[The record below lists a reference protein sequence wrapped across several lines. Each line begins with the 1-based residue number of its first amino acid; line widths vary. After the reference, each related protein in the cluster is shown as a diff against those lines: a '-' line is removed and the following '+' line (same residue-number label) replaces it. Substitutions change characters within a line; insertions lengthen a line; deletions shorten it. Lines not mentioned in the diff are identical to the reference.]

1 MKKYAAALCALT
13 AIAAQDAAIAQQKT
27 RAQVYEEL
35 IEARQ
40 NGLDFVTDASYPEI
54 SPFYA
59 DQVARMRASQ
69 GQAQRPDAVAGGGA
83 MTPAATGGEA
93 PAAED

>member
-1 MKKYAAALCALT
+1 MKKYAAALCALI

-40 NGLDFVTDASYPEI
+40 NGLDFVTDASYPEV

-69 GQAQRPDAVAGGGA
+69 GDARRRDAVAGGGA
-83 MTPAATGGEA
+83 MTPSATGGEA
-93 PAAED
+93 PAATD